1 MASHSLPVTELSNEL
16 TDEIDAQNAVGFART
31 LRATDG
37 QIFAGWRGRES
48 IFDARIL
55 HEAAKAAHTMALLLR
70 RHMADRG
77 AVLPREKSQRRSCSR
92 VAARAGASVSS

>member
-1 MASHSLPVTELSNEL
+1 MASQSLPVTELSNEL

-55 HEAAKAAHTMALLLR
+55 HEAAKAAHTMALLL
-70 RHMADRG
+70 HLWCLVKVIWILVNG
-77 AVLPREKSQRRSCSR
+77 GVLD
-92 VAARAGASVSS
+92 